1 MIWIAAGL
9 VLLTVAVLAFGRRQP
24 GGARATYTRLPALF
38 TPAERDFLCALDQ
51 AVGKDWRVFGKVR
64 VVDLLAPHRGFAAR
78 MSRRATRRISRQRVD
93 FVLCRPGDLAPVCAI
108 ELNESLPGRTS
119 SKGYSKAQRHR
130 RDAFLVEAFAG
141 AGLPLMTIEMH
152 CAYAPAELRL
162 RIEAVLSGRLLGSRN
177 EKNVDGCV
185 ATGDFSGAGEDAT
198 APRCPHCD
206 TPMVR
211 RIGKGRLSAGQ
222 VFWGCRNFPRCREI
236 RTIGD
241 VYS

>member
-24 GGARATYTRLPALF
+24 GGARATYARLPALF

-64 VVDLLAPHRGFAAR
+64 VVDLLAPHRGFAVR
-78 MSRRATRRISRQRVD
+78 LCRRATRRISRQRID

-108 ELNESLPGRTS
+108 ELDESLPGRRS
-119 SKGYSKAQRHR
+119 SKGYSKMLRHR
-130 RDAFLVEAFAG
+130 RDVFLVEAFAG
-141 AGLPLMTIEMH
+141 AGLPLMKMDMH
-152 CAYAPAELRL
+152 CAYAPAELRI
-162 RIEAVLSGRLLGSRN
+162 RIEAALSGRLLGSRN
-177 EKNVDGCV
+177 ENGIDGRTETSV
-185 ATGDFSGAGEDAT
+185 LSGFGEDAA

-211 RIGKGRLSAGQ
+211 RVGKGRLSAGQ